1 MALLP
6 TPRSFIERFWGAL
19 VAPYATV
26 KLSADVEGY
35 LIGGYVVVEPD
46 TTLTCNSALS
56 AGIEILP

>member
-1 MALLP
+1 L
-6 TPRSFIERFWGAL
+6 IERFWGAL
-19 VAPYATV
+19 LAPYATV